1 ITGTGGT
8 AVAFGGGA
16 DLLVVEPGALFNGS
30 VRGGGGTDTVQFT
43 GPGTQGIAN
52 FSGFDDYQLA
62 NGGANSLTLAAAN
75 FAGADS
81 STITV
86 EDGDSGNTV
95 DASAALAADTLIL
108 KAGAGADKV
117 TGGPGN
123 NVYDF
128 NNSPGASLDISNGF
142 TGGSAPHGELDFPTG
157 LTDQKL

>member
-1 ITGTGGT
+1 SLTNAAGGSITGKVGILFGGAGGSTLTDAGSITGTGGT
-8 AVAFGGGA
+8 AVAFAGGA
-16 DLLVVEPGALFNGS
+16 GLLVGEPGAVFHRAGP
-30 VRGGGGTDTVQFT
+30 GGRRTGTGPLTP
-43 GPGTQGIAN
+43 PGTQGIAN
-52 FSGFDDYQLA
+52 FSGFDGYQLA

-75 FAGADS
+75 FAGAAS

-86 EDGDSGNTV
+86 EDGDSGNAV

-128 NNSPGASLDISNGF
+128 
-142 TGGSAPHGELDFPTG
+142 
-157 LTDQKL
+157 